1 MVKAITS
8 SVQLPA
14 TFMLPLSQMQI
25 KLRSQSDL
33 GQASLWFSH
42 ASACLDVLVPHD
54 VCALLMWSA

>member
-1 MVKAITS
+1 MFISFCNAFECMVKAITS

-33 GQASLWFSH
+33 GQASL
-42 ASACLDVLVPHD
+42 
-54 VCALLMWSA
+54 